1 MSLLRPF
8 VLVLTLGVLSAPLT
22 PQSVV
27 AWEFT
32 ERGDGSAFDQA
43 LAVTVRGHV
52 FAGGRINDD
61 VFAVKVHREHGT
73 AMWRYH
79 LSAVFLGRRGR
90 ARLPSIPPGTP
101 SSPESPAWKMRSIEG
116 VSP

>member
-32 ERGDGSAFDQA
+32 ERGDGDAFDQA

-61 VFAVKVHREHGT
+61 VFEHCGPL
-73 AMWRYH
+73 RQQPVQD
-79 LSAVFLGRRGR
+79 LRVLISRIR
-90 ARLPSIPPGTP
+90 
-101 SSPESPAWKMRSIEG
+101 MRQVGNLAID
-116 VSP
+116 